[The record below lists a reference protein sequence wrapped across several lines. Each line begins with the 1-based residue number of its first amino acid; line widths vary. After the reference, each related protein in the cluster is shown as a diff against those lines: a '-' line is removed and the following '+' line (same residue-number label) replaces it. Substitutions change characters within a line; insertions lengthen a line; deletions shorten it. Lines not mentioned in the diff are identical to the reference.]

1 MYWNV
6 WELMNPTKAEKK
18 YWNKLCD
25 LGCIACRT
33 YLGKRNDYVSIHH
46 INGRTKPNCHKDVLP
61 LCFEHHQGR
70 EGIHFM
76 SRKVWEQKYGKQ
88 EDLKK
93 LCNKLLE
100 DI

>member
-1 MYWNV
+1 MAI
-6 WELMNPTKAEKK
+6 NPTKAEKK
-18 YWNKLCD
+18 YWDRLCD

-46 INGRTKPNCHKDVLP
+46 ISGRTNKGKDGISPHMKVLP
-61 LCFEHHQGR
+61 LCFEHHQGNP

-76 SRKVWEQKYGKQ
+76 SRKVWEQKYGRQ

-93 LCNKLLE
+93 LCDKLLE